1 MRVEDQWGG
10 KNWHSKSGRSD
21 YLLLCSHPPQ
31 MQRAHNNFLSSWSW
45 GLTGLSGVVLS
56 CHLSGSHGKMAADG
70 QHGSLTCV
78 WCLGV
83 PGPSLYH
90 VKTHPSGALH
100 AGWASHHREP
110 QGGHISYRKAG
121 LEEAGGRKPR
131 PAEASA
137 VVGTGSP
144 LARLLVQ
151 VETTLKAHIQRMET
165 QAPPPDGG
173 KPGSSRDG
181 QPLQRQC
188 EPEGG

>member
-1 MRVEDQWGG
+1 MRVEI
-10 KNWHSKSGRSD
+10 SGEERIGTLNPGVPD

-31 MQRAHNNFLSSWSW
+31 MQRAHNSFLSSWSW

-56 CHLSGSHGKMAADG
+56 CHLSGSHGKMAAVD

-90 VKTHPSGALH
+90 VKTHPSGLSCRLGFSPQGASGWSHFLQE
-100 AGWASHHREP
+100 GWA
-110 QGGHISYRKAG
+110 GGGR
-121 LEEAGGRKPR
+121 GGRKPR

-137 VVGTGSP
+137 VVGTGH
-144 LARLLVQ
+144 LWHVCTFKWA
-151 VETTLKAHIQRMET
+151 TLKAHIQGMET

-173 KPGSSRDG
+173 KPGSSRDV